1 MKKWHKRQT
10 NRRQFLGAS
19 VALTGCSALAVAGEA
34 TPTGQANASAAVLAA
49 SKATVVLHDP
59 RLKLDPQITARLEA
73 AGARFIALTGDPVR
87 QWRGLQRGLL
97 ADRDTRLY
105 GVTRWPD
112 FLIVR
117 GLAAESRR
125 LVRHENLDPATGVM
139 TWLIA

>member
-1 MKKWHKRQT
+1 VRHPISS
-10 NRRQFLGAS
+10 RRRFLKGS
-19 VALTGCSALAVAGEA
+19 VALTGAGALATTGRTTEA
-34 TPTGQANASAAVLAA
+34 SRLLLAA

-59 RLKLDPQITARLEA
+59 RLAIDVQVVARLES
-73 AGARFIALTGDPVR
+73 AGARFVALTDDPVR
-87 QWRGLQRGLL
+87 QWRGAERELL
-97 ADRDTRLY
+97 SNRDTRLF

-125 LVRHENLDPATGVM
+125 RVRHESMDSATGVM